1 MDAQLFVVPLYE
13 PCQSTGSVVT
23 PALWFVTLAIRV
35 FSLSQFVLPTFLV
48 TMARGLQVFI
58 DLSREPALISL
69 ISSFKLCSNSLFCL
83 LWGWLT
89 LPFLLSV
96 LRSFPLSDLH
106 FQRCAFPSKCGSCC
120 LPQIL
125 LSCLFIFI

>member
-69 ISSFKLCSNSLFCL
+69 ISSVNFLF
-83 LWGWLT
+83 
-89 LPFLLSV
+89 
-96 LRSFPLSDLH
+96 
-106 FQRCAFPSKCGSCC
+106 
-120 LPQIL
+120 
-125 LSCLFIFI
+125 